1 LRRTRYRRRRLLA
14 VLVLAC
20 LFIGIGTLAAA
31 FFKAEGSPPTTAQT
45 TPIKPNLVFIL
56 ADDMR
61 KDDLKYMPK
70 TQTLLGAAGM
80 KFENAFVSYGL
91 CCPSRATILTGQY
104 AHNNGVWTN
113 RNLPNT
119 TDGGWEGFK
128 ARGHEQD
135 NLAVRLD
142 DAGYSTGLLG
152 KYFNHYQGTAVPPHW
167 DRWFA
172 NFTFEY
178 FDYDVNDN
186 GTIKHFGTG
195 KRDYLTDV
203 LKRQTQQFIGGSVAR
218 GRPFFAYVAP
228 IAPHGPQTPAPRDQH
243 TFDGLKAPRLSSF
256 NEEDV
261 GDKPPW
267 IGSQPVLDDAQIT
280 RIDAQYEG
288 RAETLQAL
296 DDLVAGVVNKL
307 KNAGALENTY
317 IVFTSDNGWHSGEH
331 RIPSEKAQPYEES
344 IHMPLLVRGPGV
356 EAGSTANSLAL
367 NTDFLPTFTDL
378 AGATTPEDVDGRSL
392 RPLLEGSTPATWRTA
407 FLLERGIHP
416 YAGLSQDA
424 ERLYGIRTS
433 DGRKYVEYSGGFRE
447 LYNLKTDP
455 YELLN
460 SYDATSPPVDLA
472 TRLEALKGCA
482 GATCRAAEDGP

>member
-1 LRRTRYRRRRLLA
+1 LRKTVLLFA
-14 VLVLAC
+14 SIALAG
-20 LFIGIGTLAAA
+20 LLGTALT
-31 FFKAEGSPPTTAQT
+31 GSEPVVAQQNLL
-45 TPIKPNLVFIL
+45 KPNIVFIL

-61 KDDLKYMPK
+61 KDDLIYMPK
-70 TQTLLGAAGM
+70 TQTLLGAKGM
-80 KFENAFVSYGL
+80 QFENAFVSYGL

-104 AHNNGVWTN
+104 AHNNVVWTN
-113 RNLPNT
+113 GNPPNT
-119 TDGGWEGFK
+119 TDGGWEAFK
-128 ARGHEQD
+128 THGHEQD

-152 KYFNHYQGTAVPPHW
+152 KYLNQYRGRAVPPHW

-172 NFTFEY
+172 TSTFEY

-186 GTIKHFGTG
+186 GTIKHFGTAE
-195 KRDYLTDV
+195 RDYLTDV
-203 LKRQTQQFIGGSVAR
+203 LRSRTQQFIGNNVAD

-228 IAPHGPQTPAPRDQH
+228 IAPHGPQTPAPRHQH
-243 TFDGLKAPRLSSF
+243 TFDGSQVSRLGSF
-256 NEEDV
+256 NEEQV
-261 GDKPPW
+261 SDKPPW
-267 IGSQPVLDDAQIT
+267 IQSQPVLDDARIAK
-280 RIDAQYEG
+280 IDAQHEG

-307 KNAGALENTY
+307 KKVGALENTY
-317 IVFTSDNGWHSGEH
+317 IVFTSDNGQHSGEH
-331 RIPSEKAQPYEES
+331 RIPDGKAQPYEEN

-356 EAGSTANSLAL
+356 EAGSTTDRLAL
-367 NTDFLPTFTDL
+367 NTDFFPTFTDL

-392 RPLLEGSTPATWRTA
+392 RPLLEGSTVTPWRTA

-416 YAGLSQDA
+416 YPGISEDA
-424 ERLYGIRTS
+424 EPFYGIRTS

-447 LYNLKTDP
+447 LYDLKSDP
-455 YELLN
+455 FELDN
-460 SYDATSPPVDLA
+460 SYDATSPPLDLA

>member
-1 LRRTRYRRRRLLA
+1 MGMRRSVLLLISVA
-14 VLVLAC
+14 LSVVLLS
-20 LFIGIGTLAAA
+20 G
-31 FFKAEGSPPTTAQT
+31 GSSTPSREAQAITA
-45 TPIKPNLVFIL
+45 KPNFVFIL

-61 KDDLKYMPK
+61 KDDLIYMPK
-70 TQTLLGAAGM
+70 TRTRLGAEGM
-80 KFENAFVSYGL
+80 QFENAFVSYGL

-113 RNLPNT
+113 GKP
-119 TDGGWEGFK
+119 DGGWERFK
-128 ARGHEQD
+128 AGGHEQ
-135 NLAVRLD
+135 NNIAVRLD
-142 DAGYSTGLLG
+142 EAGYRTGLLG
-152 KYFNHYQGTAVPPHW
+152 KYLNHYQGTAVPPHW

-172 NFTFEY
+172 TFTFEY

-195 KRDYLTDV
+195 ERGYLTDV
-203 LKRQTQQFIGGSVAR
+203 LRRQTQQFIGGSVAG

-243 TFDGLKAPRLSSF
+243 TFDGLKAPRLDSF
-256 NEEDV
+256 NEEDLS
-261 GDKPPW
+261 DKPPW
-267 IGSQPVLDDAQIT
+267 IGSQPILDDARIAT
-280 RIDAQYEG
+280 IDAQHEA

-307 KNAGALENTY
+307 KKVGALENTY
-317 IVFTSDNGWHSGEH
+317 IVFTSDNGFHAGEH

-344 IHMPLLVRGPGV
+344 IHMPLVVRGPGV
-356 EAGSTANSLAL
+356 EAGSTVNRLAL

-378 AGATTPEDVDGRSL
+378 AGATTPKDVDGRSL
-392 RPLLEGSTPATWRTA
+392 RPLLKGSTATTWRTA

-416 YAGLSQDA
+416 YPGISQDA
-424 ERLYGIRTS
+424 KPLYGIRTN

-447 LYNLKTDP
+447 LYDLETDP
-455 YELLN
+455 YELDN
-460 SYDATSPPVDLA
+460 FYDATSPPVDLA
-472 TRLEALKGCA
+472 RRLEALKRCA

>member
-1 LRRTRYRRRRLLA
+1 
-14 VLVLAC
+14 
-20 LFIGIGTLAAA
+20 
-31 FFKAEGSPPTTAQT
+31 
-45 TPIKPNLVFIL
+45 
-56 ADDMR
+56 MR

-70 TQTLLGAAGM
+70 TQTLLGAKGM

-128 ARGHEQD
+128 ARGREQD

-218 GRPFFAYVAP
+218 
-228 IAPHGPQTPAPRDQH
+228 
-243 TFDGLKAPRLSSF
+243 
-256 NEEDV
+256 
-261 GDKPPW
+261 
-267 IGSQPVLDDAQIT
+267 
-280 RIDAQYEG
+280 
-288 RAETLQAL
+288 
-296 DDLVAGVVNKL
+296 
-307 KNAGALENTY
+307 
-317 IVFTSDNGWHSGEH
+317 
-331 RIPSEKAQPYEES
+331 
-344 IHMPLLVRGPGV
+344 
-356 EAGSTANSLAL
+356 
-367 NTDFLPTFTDL
+367 
-378 AGATTPEDVDGRSL
+378 
-392 RPLLEGSTPATWRTA
+392 
-407 FLLERGIHP
+407 
-416 YAGLSQDA
+416 
-424 ERLYGIRTS
+424 
-433 DGRKYVEYSGGFRE
+433 
-447 LYNLKTDP
+447 
-455 YELLN
+455 
-460 SYDATSPPVDLA
+460 
-472 TRLEALKGCA
+472 
-482 GATCRAAEDGP
+482 